1 MSQEGEDRWDD
12 CYEDSD
18 DESRSPM
25 EEGHKEG
32 DYYSINEHEAMNIR
46 GGTTCGRRGQHSILK
61 ILMQIFAAAFAQPQ
75 EDTMDNDTVDDDAN
89 EDAADDDEDTN
100 DTAAAATQLNVIQ
113 N

>member
-1 MSQEGEDRWDD
+1 
-12 CYEDSD
+12 
-18 DESRSPM
+18 M

-89 EDAADDDEDTN
+89 EDAANDDEDTN
-100 DTAAAATQLNVIQ
+100 DTAAAATAKCHTTNDFYGCSVI
-113 N
+113 NERSSHHLRC